1 MRILLLAAFLSIQAQ
16 ASDLPPAYEV
26 KSALAHAPAVKE
38 QAAGIDL
45 QRSNDARLK
54 AGPYEYTVQMTGDRR
69 RDDSIRQ
76 TLNEWSL
83 QVSRPF
89 RLPGKK
95 ALDED
100 IGRQDMITARL
111 AHGDAMHESAKRLL
125 GLWFAWLREKSREMA
140 WQNQAGLLEK
150 QMGVVEKRLQ
160 AGDAPKLDLTL
171 AKAAFDQ
178 ARFSELQAKMNE
190 TIAARRL
197 SLNFPEISLPD
208 NPALSEP
215 TPLAEPEKFW
225 REKIISQNHAIL
237 LASSEQKRAELQA
250 SRSRA
255 NNVPDPT
262 IGLNYSSEYGGSQRV
277 VGGILSFPLP
287 GDYRKAG
294 ADGAAA
300 AAEMAMQRELDAR
313 RRVESDV
320 SSNYIMAEASYNE
333 WEKSL
338 DAAKGMVRNA
348 DLVSSAYAL
357 GEVNL
362 AELLA
367 ARRLAIESQLASQLA
382 QIDALDARY
391 RLMIDA
397 HMLWDFDENTRQK

>member
-1 MRILLLAAFLSIQAQ
+1 MRILWLAAFLCIPAQ
-16 ASDLPPAYEV
+16 AADLPPLYEV
-26 KSALAHAPAVKE
+26 KSALAHAPTVKE
-38 QAAGIDL
+38 QEAGIDL

-54 AGPYEYTVQMTGDRR
+54 AGSYEYTVQMTGDRR
-69 RDDSIRQ
+69 KDDSIRQ

-83 QVSRPF
+83 QVSRPL

-95 ALDED
+95 AIDED
-100 IGRQDMITARL
+100 IGRQDMVTARL

-140 WQNQAGLLEK
+140 WQNQANLLEK
-150 QMGVVEKRLQ
+150 EMNVVEKRLH
-160 AGDAPKLDLTL
+160 AGDAPRLDLTL

-178 ARFSELQAKMNE
+178 ARFSDLQAKMNE
-190 TIAARRL
+190 AIAARRL
-197 SLNFPEISLPD
+197 ALNFPEISLPE
-208 NPALSEP
+208 NPTLSDP
-215 TPLAEPEKFW
+215 RPLAEPEKFW

-237 LASSEQKRAELQA
+237 LARSEEKKAELQA

-255 NNVPDPT
+255 DNLPDPT
-262 IGLNYSSEYGGSQRV
+262 IGINYSSEYGGSQRV

-287 GDYRKAG
+287 GDYRRAG
-294 ADGAAA
+294 AEGAAA
-300 AAEMAMQRELDAR
+300 AAEMAMQRELDVK

-320 SSNYIMAEASYNE
+320 SSNYIMAEASYNG

-338 DAAKGMVRNA
+338 DAAKGMVKNA

-362 AELLA
+362 AELLT
-367 ARRLAIESQLASQLA
+367 ARRLAIESQLASKLA

-397 HMLWDFDENTRQK
+397 HLLWDFDENTRQK

>member
-1 MRILLLAAFLSIQAQ
+1 MRILLLAAFLSIPVQA
-16 ASDLPPAYEV
+16 ADLPPLHEV
-26 KSALAHAPAVKE
+26 ENALAHAPAVKE

-45 QRSNDARLK
+45 QRNNNARLE

-83 QVSRPF
+83 QVSRPI

-95 ALDED
+95 AIDED
-100 IGRQDMITARL
+100 IGRQDMVTARL

-125 GLWFAWLREKSREMA
+125 GLWFAWLREKFREKA
-140 WQNQAGLLEK
+140 WHNQAGLLEK
-150 QMGVVEKRLQ
+150 QMKVVEKRLH

-178 ARFSELQAKMNE
+178 AGFSELQAKMNAA
-190 TIAARRL
+190 IAARRL
-197 SLNFPEISLPD
+197 SFNFPEISLPD
-208 NPALSEP
+208 NPVLSEP
-215 TPLAEPEKFW
+215 RPLTESEKFW
-225 REKIISQNHAIL
+225 REKILSQNHAIL
-237 LASSEQKRAELQA
+237 LARSKEKKAELQA

-255 NNVPDPT
+255 DNLPDPT
-262 IGLNYSSEYGGSQRV
+262 IGINYSSEYGGNQRV

-287 GDYRKAG
+287 GDYRRAS

-300 AAEMAMQRELDAR
+300 AAEMAMQRELDVR
-313 RRVESDV
+313 RQVEADV

-333 WEKSL
+333 WTKSL

-397 HMLWDFDENTRQK
+397 HLLWDFDENTRQK